1 MKKWTD
7 EEVSNLYTK
16 LGPYNS
22 LTPANTERDV
32 NLPGTTAIIALLDK
46 FLAILYPGC
55 HASRPIACGGC
66 RTHVEGLLKEVLD
79 DLYDQIYRAFDH
91 ICRKEKCAGC
101 EDCKVKAEEAV
112 NSLMNELPNIR
123 KMLQQD
129 IQAAYEGDPAA
140 RSTMEIVM
148 SYPGV
153 FAVTIHR
160 IAHSLYK
167 HKVPLIPRV
176 MSEHAHSRTGIDIHP
191 GANIGAGFFIDH
203 GTGVVIGETCNIG
216 GHVKLY
222 QGVTLGALSFD
233 KDEEGH
239 LIKGNKRHP
248 DVEDD
253 VIIYAGATILGGKT
267 VIGKGSV
274 IGGNVWLIHSVPAG
288 TKVYNKQPSPEI
300 KEGKHD

>member
-1 MKKWTD
+1 MKKWSD
-7 EEVSNLYTK
+7 KEISALSAA
-16 LGPYNS
+16 LGPCNS
-22 LTPANTERDV
+22 ITPANTERDV
-32 NLPGTTAIIALLDK
+32 NLPGTVAIIKLLDK

-55 HASRPIACGGC
+55 HSNSPIACGGC
-66 RTHVEGLLKEVLD
+66 ARHVEGLLKEVLD
-79 DLYDQIYRAFDH
+79 DLYDQVYRAFDH
-91 ICRKEKCAGC
+91 ICREKNCAGC
-101 EDCKVKAEEAV
+101 EECKIQAEDAV
-112 NSLMNELPNIR
+112 NGLMNELPEIR
-123 KMLQQD
+123 KMLQED

-140 RSTMEIVM
+140 RSAMEIVM
-148 SYPGV
+148 SYPGIL
-153 FAVTIHR
+153 AVTTHR

-191 GANIGAGFFIDH
+191 GANIGPGFFIDH

-216 GHVKLY
+216 KHVKLY

-233 KDEEGH
+233 KDEDGH

-267 VIGKGSV
+267 VIGKGAV

-288 TKVYNKQPSPEI
+288 SKVYNKQPSPEI
-300 KEGKHD
+300 K